1 MLQQSGRHSGWQI
14 SRLLWVVWL
23 RLLHVISAM
32 VYVGGH
38 ILENLLLYRFEASG
52 GRMRVLKAIDAAEPA
67 INVAAPIMIVTGVLM
82 VATDDAWGFTSPF
95 VLIGIGAI
103 LMSAIVGIP
112 ILREMRALEALIDD
126 QGESDEVIGR
136 YGRVST
142 AWTGLGLV
150 YLVAVWA
157 MIFKP

>member
-52 GRMRVLKAIDAAEPA
+52 GRMRVLKAIDAAEP
-67 INVAAPIMIVTGVLM
+67 
-82 VATDDAWGFTSPF
+82 S
-95 VLIGIGAI
+95 
-103 LMSAIVGIP
+103 
-112 ILREMRALEALIDD
+112 D
-126 QGESDEVIGR
+126 QRGSSDHDRDGCLN
-136 YGRVST
+136 G
-142 AWTGLGLV
+142 GH
-150 YLVAVWA
+150 
-157 MIFKP
+157 